1 MRILLD
7 ECVTKKLK
15 KFLKGHAVLTV
26 TEMKWNGLK
35 NGNLLTKAVVE
46 KFDLVITIDKNIAKQ
61 QNMKNY
67 DIAVVVFNS
76 DTSRLND
83 LQKFIPI
90 FEKQLSSF
98 AKKKM
103 HLLEL

>member
-1 MRILLD
+1 MLD

-35 NGNLLTKAVVE
+35 NGNLLTKAVKE
-46 KFDLVITIDKNIAKQ
+46 KFDLVITIDKNISKQ

-67 DIAVVVFNS
+67 DIAVVVFDS
-76 DTSRLND
+76 ATSRIED
-83 LQKFIPI
+83 LKKFIPI
-90 FEKQLSSF
+90 FEKQLPEF
-98 AKKKM
+98 AKHKM
-103 HLLEL
+103 RLLSL